1 MRLYR
6 CPEEAAMIDSKS
18 NGHPHKRRGF
28 NLGRL
33 MITRG
38 ALQLLDQQDV
48 PAALHRHAS
57 GDWGDVD
64 AEDWAANERA
74 LCEDTS
80 LVSVYHSSAGE
91 KFYIITEWDRSS
103 TSILLPSEY

>member
-1 MRLYR
+1 MRLYL
-6 CPEEAAMIDSKS
+6 CPEKAEMSDPKK
-18 NGHPHKRRGF
+18 NGHPPKPRGF

-33 MITRG
+33 MITMG

-48 PAALHRHAS
+48 LAALRRHAS

-64 AEDWAANERA
+64 SEDWAANERA
-74 LCEDTS
+74 LLEDTR

-91 KFYIITEWDRSS
+91 KFYIITEWDRSL
-103 TSILLPSEY
+103 TTILLPSEY

>member
-1 MRLYR
+1 
-6 CPEEAAMIDSKS
+6 MIDPKG
-18 NGHPHKRRGF
+18 NGHPLKPRGF

-38 ALQLLDQQDV
+38 ALHALAQPDV
-48 PAALHRHAS
+48 LEALRRHAS

-64 AEDWAANERA
+64 SEDWAANERA
-74 LCEDTS
+74 LLEDTR

-91 KFYIITEWDRSS
+91 KFYIITEWDRSL